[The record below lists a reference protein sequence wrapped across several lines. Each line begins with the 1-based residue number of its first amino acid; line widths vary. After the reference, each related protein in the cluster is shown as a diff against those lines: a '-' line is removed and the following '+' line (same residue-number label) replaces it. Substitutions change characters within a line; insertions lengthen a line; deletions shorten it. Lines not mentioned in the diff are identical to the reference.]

1 MRGTSRPR
9 VLVAGMQYEVN
20 SFAAGAGTLEI
31 FRARRLA
38 EGDEVFATSHGDEIS
53 GARRVAVRRGIDL
66 VPVFIAFGGAGPV
79 LEDESYG
86 YMRDRI
92 LDGVCREAG
101 RIDGIYLPLHGAMAT
116 RSVSDAEGDL
126 ITRIR
131 GIVGREMP
139 IVATFDMH
147 ANFTAEMER
156 GLDGAV
162 GFKTCP
168 HVDYPETGEAGME
181 ILAKAM
187 RGEAKPIVVHRKIRM
202 MTSAEGH
209 DTNTG
214 PMTEVIALLRA
225 AEKVPGV
232 LSATVIAPQPWMDV
246 PELGWSIVLVVDGD
260 AARARGQA
268 EADRIARHCW
278 SMRERFRSDRVPLKD
293 AIDAVAAS
301 TAAERPF
308 VLSDAADAPSAGSFG
323 DSTVVLKHLLARPP
337 LPGPLLMTL
346 TDPEA
351 TGACHRA
358 GAGARLSLTL
368 GAAFQ
373 PRYYEPVTVEARVLH
388 LADGPYPSELPP
400 LHLDAGRRAVV
411 EVSGYIRLLL
421 SEKPVITLDLKGY
434 EASGMFPREAKT
446 VIVKSAGQFR
456 GFYAPFAFRII
467 ELDTPGPVDSLL
479 TRLPFRNITR
489 PLWPFDP
496 DLDEPWPDPSPDQP
510 MGGGS
515 SIGLGRMP
523 APQG

>member
-1 MRGTSRPR
+1 MRGANRPR

-20 SFAAGAGTLEI
+20 SFTAGTGTLEI
-31 FRARRLA
+31 FRKRRLA
-38 EGDEVFATSHGDEIS
+38 EGGEVFATSHGDEIS
-53 GARRVAVRRGIDL
+53 GAQRVAARRGIDL
-66 VPVFIAFGGAGPV
+66 VPVFISFGGAGPI
-79 LEDESYG
+79 LEDEVYD

-92 LDGVCREAG
+92 LAGVRREAG
-101 RIDGIYLPLHGAMAT
+101 RLDGIYLPLHGAMAT
-116 RSVSDAEGDL
+116 KSVSDAEGDL

-147 ANFTAEMER
+147 ANFTVEMER

-187 RGEAKPIVVHRKIRM
+187 AGEARPVIVHRKFRM

-214 PMTEVIALLRA
+214 PMTEVIALLREVEA
-225 AEKVPGV
+225 QPGV
-232 LSATVIAPQPWMDV
+232 LSATVIAPQPWLDV
-246 PELGWSIVLVVDGD
+246 SELGWSIIVVVDGKETVPLGQ
-260 AARARGQA
+260 RA
-268 EADRIARHCW
+268 ADRVARHVW
-278 SMRERFRSDRVPLKD
+278 GMRERFRSNRIDLAE
-293 AIDAVAAS
+293 AIHAVAAS
-301 TAAERPF
+301 AESERPF
-308 VLSDAADAPSAGSFG
+308 VLSDASDAPSAGSYG
-323 DSTVVLKHLLARPP
+323 DSTVVLRHLLSRPP

-351 TGACHRA
+351 TRACHRA
-358 GAGARLSLTL
+358 GVGARLALAV

-373 PRYYEPVTVEARVLH
+373 PQYFEPVTIEARVLG

-400 LHLDAGRRAVV
+400 MHLDAGQRAVV
-411 EVSGYIRLLL
+411 EVEGYIQILL
-421 SEKPVITLDLKGY
+421 SEKPVITLDLRGY
-434 EASGMFPREAKT
+434 EASGMHPRQAKT

-467 ELDTPGPVDSLL
+467 ELETPGPVDSQLP
-479 TRLPFRNITR
+479 RLPFKNITR

-496 DLDEPWPDPSPDQP
+496 DLAEPWPNADS
-510 MGGGS
+510 
-515 SIGLGRMP
+515 RR
-523 APQG
+523 